1 MGRCSAHKKLRIDL
15 ILEFSLAIGMN
26 NLLRLFGK
34 IEGGGINHLDC
45 ILRWCC
51 SNDETWILV
60 SSNTSQ
66 RNFEI

>member
-15 ILEFSLAIGMN
+15 ILELSLAIGMN

-45 ILRWCC
+45 ILQCC
-51 SNDETWILV
+51 SSDETWI
-60 SSNTSQ
+60 NTSQ

>member
-45 ILRWCC
+45 ILQCC
-51 SNDETWILV
+51 SNDETWI
-60 SSNTSQ
+60 NTSQ